1 MQPIFAELSSA
12 RALVPIS
19 SLGIL
24 AAKRE
29 TSFGLR
35 IELLYVSIFVGA
47 LVQLTHP
54 TFEIL
59 GQSQTPVA
67 LARVSTSAIA

>member
-1 MQPIFAELSSA
+1 MQPISAGQSSA
-12 RALVPIS
+12 WALVSIS

-29 TSFGLR
+29 TSFGLW

-47 LVQLTHP
+47 LVQLTRP
-54 TFEIL
+54 AFEML
-59 GQSQTPVA
+59 GQSETPVA